1 MEDLDQAAREL
12 FPIHDELPQA
22 LGVKYDMHSVSGA
35 RVVDLVGFVEGTEQ
49 PLGGVV
55 SHPDVPSS
63 VDDDPGI
70 GLLLAENEFQR
81 VLDVLQIQC
90 VEVTLA
96 ERWGIA
102 RCEMQG
108 VLFVERHVQRVAQ
121 QLDHFPARLRAPGL
135 EEAKMSCGY
144 RRFGGE
150 FELA

>member
-1 MEDLDQAAREL
+1 M
-12 FPIHDELPQA
+12 
-22 LGVKYDMHSVSGA
+22 
-35 RVVDLVGFVEGTEQ
+35 EGTEQ
-49 PLGGVV
+49 PLGGIVP
-55 SHPDVPSS
+55 HPDVPSS

-81 VLDVLQIQC
+81 ILDVLQIQC

-135 EEAKMSCGY
+135 EEAKMSRGY

-150 FELA
+150 LELA